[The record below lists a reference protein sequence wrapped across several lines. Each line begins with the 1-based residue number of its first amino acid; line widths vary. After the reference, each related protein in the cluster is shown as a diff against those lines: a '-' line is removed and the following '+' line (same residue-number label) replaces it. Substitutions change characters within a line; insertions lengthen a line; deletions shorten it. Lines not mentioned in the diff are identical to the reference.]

1 MTTVY
6 RIKLKNKD
14 LKELKKL
21 GLDEWLFETQEAAE
35 CTINAL
41 NAMLAEGK
49 TLNWECSIVNVM
61 SKEDAF
67 AQFLQFAG
75 EFGE

>member
-6 RIKLKNKD
+6 RIRLKNKD

-21 GLDEWLFETQEAAE
+21 GLDEWHFETQEAAE
-35 CTINAL
+35 CTMNAL

-49 TLNWECSIVNVM
+49 SLNWECSIVNVM
-61 SKEDAF
+61 SKEDAL

-75 EFGE
+75 DVG